1 MERISPAPPRSLP
14 PRLPHSMR
22 GDLVVAIALAVV
34 LGLVW
39 TARDWP
45 ALFALRLPDT
55 DDVMRLQQV
64 RDWLGGQAWSDL
76 VQHRLGPGTATGT
89 PMHWSRIADLGPA
102 ALLAL
107 ASPLVGVH
115 AAELIMVIVWPTIL
129 FAAALLLVGRITRAL
144 EPAAARTA
152 IVIAAI
158 AYPATTIFAPGRID
172 HHGLQLVLL
181 LGATLVAIGRPAFR
195 NGAILGALA
204 ATSLVVGLET
214 MPFFIV
220 LGAAGLAGWV
230 VSSTEP
236 GADRHILGLGFGVL
250 VGLALGVPA
259 FASAQWRYPAC
270 DGFTVQAASGLAI
283 LAMVPLALGVLAP
296 RLSSVRSRSA
306 ATAVLSVAAFLVAR
320 VRSPACLS
328 PYGQVPIP
336 LRRLWLD
343 HVGEAQSAF
352 AAAPAIAFGYCG
364 VMLAGLAASAWTVMR
379 YPGRKATLLAALQGA
394 ALLVT
399 LVQLRGAYSGA
410 MLGAPALAVMIGAA
424 RRRGTAWVVPAWIMS
439 AGMLYPLAAAAFSPP
454 AATRTISPSSSAEAA
469 SCATPAMMMS
479 LAHLPPGLVMA
490 PIDTGA
496 WGIAAT
502 PHHFVAGPY
511 HRNVQGNLAMYRFF
525 LGGTMQA
532 RAIARHWGVRYV
544 LYCDGSMGAVR
555 PAPDSMASALAIGH
569 APPWLTP
576 LDDRGQLFEVVR

>member
-14 PRLPHSMR
+14 PRLPHSVR
-22 GDLVVAIALAVV
+22 GDLVAAIVLAVV

-45 ALFALRLPDT
+45 ALSALRLPDT

-76 VQHRLGPGTATGT
+76 VQHRLGPGTGT

-102 ALLAL
+102 ALLTL

-129 FAAALLLVGRITRAL
+129 FAVALLLVAWIARAL
-144 EPAAARTA
+144 EPGAARTA

-181 LGATLVAIGRPAFR
+181 LGATLVAIGRPTFC

-204 ATSLVVGLET
+204 ATSLMVGLET

-220 LGAAGLAGWV
+220 LGAGGLTVWVMSPTEAG
-230 VSSTEP
+230 P
-236 GADRHILGLGFGVL
+236 DRHILGLGLGVL

-259 FASAQWRYPAC
+259 FANAQWSFPAC

-283 LAMVPLALGVLAP
+283 LAVVPLALGLLTP
-296 RLSSVRSRSA
+296 RLTSVRSRFAAMVVMS
-306 ATAVLSVAAFLVAR
+306 ATALLIVCL
-320 VRSPACLS
+320 RSPACLS

-352 AAAPAIAFGYCG
+352 AAPPAIVFGYCG
-364 VMLAGLAASAWTVMR
+364 VMLAGLAASAWMAR
-379 YPGRKATLLAALQGA
+379 RHPGRKTALLLVLQAA

-439 AGMLYPLAAAAFSPP
+439 AGMVYPLAAAAFSPP
-454 AATRTISPSSSAEAA
+454 AATRTISPSSSAEAT
-469 SCATPAMMMS
+469 SCATPAMITS

-511 HRNVQGNLAMYRFF
+511 HRNIEGNLAMYRFF
-525 LGGTMQA
+525 LGGTAQA
-532 RAIARHWGVRYV
+532 RAIASHWNVRYV

-555 PAPDSMASALAIGH
+555 PAPGSMASALMTTRR
-569 APPWLTP
+569 APPWLKP
-576 LDDRGQLFEVVR
+576 LDDRGHLFEVVR

>member
-1 MERISPAPPRSLP
+1 MERISTAPPR
-14 PRLPHSMR
+14 RLQ
-22 GDLVVAIALAVV
+22 GDFFIAIALAMV

-39 TARDWP
+39 TARDWS
-45 ALFALRLPDT
+45 ALSVLRLPDT

-76 VQHRLGPGTATGT
+76 VQHRLGPNTATGT

-102 ALLAL
+102 ALLTL

-115 AAELIMVIVWPTIL
+115 AAELIMVVVWPSIL
-129 FAAALLLVGRITRAL
+129 FAVALFLVGRIARAL
-144 EPAAARTA
+144 EPDSGRTA
-152 IVIAAI
+152 MVIAAI
-158 AYPATTIFAPGRID
+158 AYPATTIFVPGRID

-181 LGATLVAIGRPAFR
+181 LGATLVQMGRPTFR
-195 NGAILGALA
+195 SGAILGGLA
-204 ATSLVVGLET
+204 ATSLMIGLET

-220 LGAAGLAGWV
+220 LGAAALVTWV
-230 VSSTEP
+230 ISSSH
-236 GADRHILGLGFGVL
+236 AAANRQILGLGLGAL

-283 LAMVPLALGVLAP
+283 LALVPLALGLLAS
-296 RLSSVRSRSA
+296 RLTSVRSRSA
-306 ATAVLSVAAFLVAR
+306 AMVALSVAAFLIAR
-320 VRSPACLS
+320 LRSPACLS

-352 AAAPAIAFGYCG
+352 AAAPAIVFGYCG
-364 VMLAGLAASAWTVMR
+364 VMLAGLAASIWMVRR
-379 YPGRKATLLAALQGA
+379 YPGRKAALLVALQGA

-424 RRRGTAWVVPAWIMS
+424 RRRGTPWVVPAWIMS
-439 AGMLYPLAAAAFSPP
+439 AGMLYSLAAEAFP
-454 AATRTISPSSSAEAA
+454 APTSRSIDPTSAAEAA
-469 SCATPAMMMS
+469 ACGTPAMMTS
-479 LAHLPPGLVMA
+479 LAHLSPGLVMA

-502 PHHFVAGPY
+502 PHRFVAGPY
-511 HRNVQGNLAMYRFF
+511 HRNVQGNLAMYRFY
-525 LGGTMQA
+525 LGNAVQA
-532 RAIARHWGVRYV
+532 QAIARQWGVRYV
-544 LYCDGSMGAVR
+544 LYCDGNLGTVR
-555 PAPDSMASALAIGH
+555 PAPDSLASTLTAGH
-569 APPWLTP
+569 VPPWLTP
-576 LDDRGQLFEVVR
+576 LDDRRHLFEVVQ